1 MVDASH
7 GHGQPSPS
15 STPSTASLYPVIS
28 GYMASQAIH
37 VAARLGIADLIAAGT
52 NTSEA
57 LARATETHASSLHR
71 LLRALVGLGL
81 LEQIMPTRFA
91 LTPLGS
97 TLRTEVPGSLRN
109 AALYFGS
116 ELMWQGWGELL
127 RSIRTGET
135 AMRHLHGMGT
145 FEYRAEH
152 PEQAAVFNG
161 AMSELTRQVA
171 AAVVAVYD
179 FSKFER
185 IVDVG
190 GGNGTL
196 VAAILAATPHL
207 RGVVFDI
214 PSGVAEAGSRL
225 EAAGVAHRCEIVEG
239 DFFHSVPSGADA
251 YIMKSIIHDWDDAR
265 SVTILRNCR
274 RAISAHGKLLI
285 VERIIPARV
294 DPSIAHRQVLM
305 MDLNMLVMAGGQ
317 ERTEA
322 EYRALLASAGFNLTA
337 IVPDRA
343 PTNFSIL
350 EAAPTQLV
358 QRP

>member
-1 MVDASH
+1 M
-7 GHGQPSPS
+7 
-15 STPSTASLYPVIS
+15 IS
-28 GYMASQAIH
+28 GFMASQAIH
-37 VAARLGIADLIAAGT
+37 VAARLGIADLIAGGA
-52 NTSEA
+52 NTIEE

-81 LEQIMPTRFA
+81 LEQIVPTRFM

-97 TLRTEVPGSLRN
+97 TLRTDVPGSLRN
-109 AALYFGS
+109 TALYFGS

-127 RSIRTGET
+127 HSIRTGET
-135 AMRHLHGMGT
+135 AMQHLHGMGT

-161 AMSELTRQVA
+161 AMSEFTRQVA

-214 PSGVAEAGSRL
+214 PSGVAGARPYV

-239 DFFHSVPSGADA
+239 DFFQSVPSGADA
-251 YIMKSIIHDWDDAR
+251 YIMKSIIHDWNDDR

-285 VERIIPARV
+285 LERVVPAQVEA
-294 DPSIAHRQVLM
+294 SIAHRQVLM
-305 MDLNMLVMAGGQ
+305 GDLNMLVMAGGQ

-322 EYRALLASAGFNLTA
+322 EYRALLASAGFDLTS

-350 EAAPTQLV
+350 EAIPAGV
-358 QRP
+358 AKRP